1 MSYTASITNSW
12 LVHGYEAGSPI
23 IWLIP
28 CNASDN
34 NNCPKDKGSN
44 ILPELPDTHWIRI
57 RNSKSVDYFL
67 QKIGL
72 VKIYNKTFF

>member
-12 LVHGYEAGSPI
+12 LVCGYETGSPI

-28 CNASDN
+28 WNASDN
-34 NNCPKDKGSN
+34 CNCPKDKGSN

-57 RNSKSVDYFL
+57 INFKSVDYFL